1 MTYTLK
7 KIDLPKFNRTSYRTF
22 FLAVLLTLTLPG
34 CSTVNR
40 IGNIGKAPEL
50 APIESTRVIP
60 QQVAPLDRVIPV
72 QAPQPPLLLNKG
84 NSLWRIG
91 SKNFFKDQRA
101 SKVGDI
107 LTINIIIDDKASIN
121 NQTTRTRTNSDSANA
136 ASFLGL
142 ETQLGKILPNAID
155 PSSLIDMGSS
165 SSNVGS
171 GKVNRS
177 ESVDLTL
184 AAVVTQVLPNGNM
197 VIQGRQ
203 EVRVNF
209 EVRELTVM
217 GVIRPEDI
225 SSANTIQHTQIAEAR
240 ISYGGRGQ
248 LTDVQQARYGS
259 QLFDILF
266 PF

>member
-1 MTYTLK
+1 MAYKVNIFTTA
-7 KIDLPKFNRTSYRTF
+7 RSYGLIITM
-22 FLAVLLTLTLPG
+22 LLTLPG
-34 CSTVNR
+34 CGAVGR
-40 IGNIGKAPEL
+40 ITDIGKAPDL
-50 APIESTRVIP
+50 APIDVARVVP
-60 QQVAPLDRVIPV
+60 QH
-72 QAPQPPLLLNKG
+72 APQAEKAIQIQTQQAVILNNNG
-84 NSLWRIG
+84 NSLWRVG
-91 SKNFFKDQRA
+91 SKNFFRDQRA
-101 SKVGDI
+101 SKIGDI
-107 LTINIIIDDKASIN
+107 LTINITVNDKASID
-121 NQTTRTRTNSDSANA
+121 NQTTRTRSSTDTARAPN
-136 ASFLGL
+136 FLGL
-142 ETQLGKILPNAID
+142 ESQLSNILPSAVS
-155 PSSLIDMGSS
+155 PSSLVNMGSTT
-165 SSNVGS
+165 SNAGS

-177 ESVDLTL
+177 ESIDLTL

-225 SSANTIQHTQIAEAR
+225 SSTNTIQHTQIAEAR

-248 LTDVQQARYGS
+248 LTDVQQARYGA

>member
-1 MTYTLK
+1 MSHSSIIFRIPGIKTAFWLVPAL
-7 KIDLPKFNRTSYRTF
+7 I
-22 FLAVLLTLTLPG
+22 LLLPG
-34 CSTVNR
+34 CSALNR
-40 IGNIGKAPEL
+40 ISSIGAAPDL
-50 APIESTRVIP
+50 APIRPERVVP
-60 QQVAPLDRVIPV
+60 QQNGPLNRSIQVAPRQNI
-72 QAPQPPLLLNKG
+72 NKVHPG

-91 SKNFFKDQRA
+91 SKDFFRDQRA

-107 LTINIIIDDKASIN
+107 LTVNVVVNDDASIDN
-121 NQTTRTRTNSDSANA
+121 KTTRTRANSDKAN
-136 ASFLGL
+136 STKFLGL
-142 ETQLGKILPNAID
+142 ESQLGKILPNSVD
-155 PSSLIDMGSS
+155 PTSLVDMGSTT
-165 SSNVGS
+165 SNVGS
-171 GKVNRS
+171 GKVDRK
-177 ESVDLTL
+177 ESINLTL
-184 AAVVTQVLPNGNM
+184 AAVVTQILPNGNM

-225 SSANTIQHTQIAEAR
+225 SSTNTIDHTQIAEAR

>member
-1 MTYTLK
+1 MTYLLNTIRFPQFK
-7 KIDLPKFNRTSYRTF
+7 WTF
-22 FLAVLLTLTLPG
+22 CLTFMLILILPG
-34 CSTVNR
+34 CSAVNR
-40 IGNIGKAPEL
+40 IGDIGKAPDL
-50 APIESTRVIP
+50 APIEHARVVP
-60 QQVAPLDRVIPV
+60 QQTAPSERVIPV
-72 QAPQPPLLLNKG
+72 QNQPVVFQKNEG
-84 NSLWRIG
+84 NSLWRVG

-101 SKVGDI
+101 SKIGDI
-107 LTINIIIDDKASIN
+107 LTINITINDKASIN
-121 NQTTRTRTNSDSANA
+121 NQTTRTRTNSDSANTA
-136 ASFLGL
+136 NFLGL
-142 ETQLGKILPNAID
+142 ESQLDKILPSAVD
-155 PSSLIDMGSS
+155 PSALVNMGSA
-165 SSNVGS
+165 SSNVGT
-171 GKVNRS
+171 GKVDRS
-177 ESVDLTL
+177 ESVELTL

>member
-1 MTYTLK
+1 MTYTLN
-7 KIDLPKFNRTSYRTF
+7 KFKPAKSLWLVF
-22 FLAVLLTLTLPG
+22 AVTLILPG
-34 CSTVNR
+34 CGAVTR
-40 IGNIGKAPEL
+40 IGDIGKAPDL
-50 APIESTRVIP
+50 APIEAARVVP
-60 QQVAPLDRVIPV
+60 QQSDPTQKTIQFQTQHTDAP
-72 QAPQPPLLLNKG
+72 NHNT
-84 NSLWRIG
+84 NSLWRVG
-91 SKNFFKDQRA
+91 SKNFFRDQRA
-101 SKVGDI
+101 SKIGDI
-107 LTINIIIDDKASIN
+107 LTINITVDDKASID
-121 NQTTRTRTNSDSANA
+121 NQTTRTRSSSDTASAPN
-136 ASFLGL
+136 FLGL
-142 ETQLGKILPNAID
+142 ESKLSSVLPSAVS
-155 PSSLIDMGSS
+155 PSSLIDIGSTT
-165 SSNVGS
+165 SNAGS

-177 ESVDLTL
+177 ESINLTL

-225 SSANTIQHTQIAEAR
+225 SSTNTIQHTQIAEAR

-248 LTDVQQARYGS
+248 LTDVQQARYGA

>member
-1 MTYTLK
+1 MTHKLNIFK
-7 KIDLPKFNRTSYRTF
+7 LPIRAKMLGLVISVT
-22 FLAVLLTLTLPG
+22 VILPG
-34 CSTVNR
+34 CGAVSR
-40 IGNIGKAPEL
+40 ISDIGKAPDL
-50 APIESTRVIP
+50 APIESTRVVP
-60 QQVAPLDRVIPV
+60 QQNSPEAQAIPV
-72 QAPQPPLLLNKG
+72 RPNQMAVLANNR
-84 NSLWRIG
+84 NSLWRVG
-91 SKNFFKDQRA
+91 SKNFFRDQRA
-101 SKVGDI
+101 SKIGDI
-107 LTINIIIDDKASIN
+107 LTINITVNDKASIDN
-121 NQTTRTRTNSDSANA
+121 KTTRTRSSSDKASAPN
-136 ASFLGL
+136 FLGL
-142 ETQLGKILPNAID
+142 ESKLSDFLPSAVS
-155 PSSLIDMGSS
+155 PSSLVDLGSTT
-165 SSNVGS
+165 SNTGS
-171 GKVNRS
+171 GKVDRS
-177 ESVDLTL
+177 ETINLTL

-197 VIQGRQ
+197 VVQGRQ

>member
-1 MTYTLK
+1 MTYLLDMYRK
-7 KIDLPKFNRTSYRTF
+7 SQNDLRAFKS
-22 FLAVLLTLTLPG
+22 VLLVFILSLMLPACG
-34 CSTVNR
+34 AVSR
-40 IGNIGKAPEL
+40 IGDIGKAPDL
-50 APIESTRVIP
+50 APIEAARVVPQRNKISQQAIQIP
-60 QQVAPLDRVIPV
+60 NQKMAAAQQDR
-72 QAPQPPLLLNKG
+72 
-84 NSLWRIG
+84 NSLWRVG

-101 SKVGDI
+101 SMIGDI
-107 LTINIIIDDKASIN
+107 LTINIVIDDKATIDNATS
-121 NQTTRTRTNSDSANA
+121 RTRSNSDAANA
-136 ASFLGL
+136 SSFLGL
-142 ETQLGKILPNAID
+142 ETQLGKILPDAVD
-155 PSSLIDMGSS
+155 PSSLIDMGSTT
-165 SSNVGS
+165 SNA
-171 GKVNRS
+171 GKGTVDRS

-225 SSANTIQHTQIAEAR
+225 SSTNTIQHTQIAEAR

>member
-1 MTYTLK
+1 MTYFIDGLK
-7 KIDLPKFNRTSYRTF
+7 APAKKPLFLTF
-22 FLAVLLTLTLPG
+22 VLALSLSG
-34 CSTVNR
+34 CSAVDR
-40 IGNIGKAPEL
+40 IANIGKAPDL
-50 APIESTRVIP
+50 APIETARVIP
-60 QQVAPLDRVIPV
+60 QQNQPSQRIVKIPY
-72 QAPQPPLLLNKG
+72 QQTQILENNG
-84 NSLWRIG
+84 NSLWRVG

-101 SKVGDI
+101 SKIGDI
-107 LTINIIIDDKASIN
+107 LTINITVNDKASIDN
-121 NQTTRTRTNSDSANA
+121 KTTRTRTNSDTAKA
-136 ASFLGL
+136 PSFLGL
-142 ETQLGKILPNAID
+142 QSKLGTILPKAVD
-155 PSSLIDMGSS
+155 PASLVDMGSTT
-165 SSNVGS
+165 SNAGT

-177 ESVDLTL
+177 ETINLTL

-225 SSANTIQHTQIAEAR
+225 SSTNTIDHTQIAEAR

>member
-1 MTYTLK
+1 MTYSP
-7 KIDLPKFNRTSYRTF
+7 DMPRTEKTGIIRTIFLTFIF
-22 FLAVLLTLTLPG
+22 FLILPG
-34 CSTVNR
+34 CSAIDR
-40 IGNIGKAPEL
+40 IGNIGKAPDL
-50 APIESTRVIP
+50 APIESTRVVP
-60 QQVAPLDRVIPV
+60 QQNPAGNNIIQL
-72 QAPQPPLLLNKG
+72 QPRQTAIVTHHG
-84 NSLWRIG
+84 NSLWRVG
-91 SKNFFKDQRA
+91 SKDFFRDQRA
-101 SKVGDI
+101 NKIGDI
-107 LTINIIIDDKASIN
+107 LTINIIIEDKATID
-121 NQTTRTRTNSDSANA
+121 NQTTRTRTNADTANA
-136 ASFLGL
+136 TKFLGL
-142 ETQLGKILPNAID
+142 ESQLNRILPDAVD
-155 PSSLIDMGSS
+155 PGSLINMGSTT
-165 SSNVGS
+165 SNVGT
-171 GKVNRS
+171 GKVDRS
-177 ESVDLTL
+177 ESINLTV

-225 SSANTIQHTQIAEAR
+225 SSTNTIQHTQIAEAR

>member
-1 MTYTLK
+1 MAYLKHDPKINDDSKNTCKSLHLTL
-7 KIDLPKFNRTSYRTF
+7 
-22 FLAVLLTLTLPG
+22 LLTLCLSG
-34 CSTVNR
+34 CSAVDR
-40 IGNIGKAPEL
+40 IGNIGKAPDL

-60 QQVAPLDRVIPV
+60 QDNQDSQ
-72 QAPQPPLLLNKG
+72 QAIQYIKTPETVMVHKK
-84 NSLWRIG
+84 NSLWQIG

-101 SKVGDI
+101 SKIGDI
-107 LTINIIIDDKASIN
+107 LTINIIIDDKASID
-121 NQTTRTRTNSDSANA
+121 NQTTRTRSNSDTANSS
-136 ASFLGL
+136 SFLGL
-142 ETQLGKILPNAID
+142 ESKLGKILPDAVD
-155 PSSLIDMGSS
+155 PTSLIDMGSTT
-165 SSNVGS
+165 SNVGT

-197 VIQGRQ
+197 VVQGRQ

-225 SSANTIQHTQIAEAR
+225 SSTNTIQHTQIAEAR

-248 LTDVQQARYGS
+248 ITDVQQARYGS

>member
-1 MTYTLK
+1 MTSLEKFTLP
-7 KIDLPKFNRTSYRTF
+7 PKAGVALCWVTLMA
-22 FLAVLLTLTLPG
+22 FLLPG
-34 CSTVNR
+34 CSAIDR
-40 IGNIGKAPEL
+40 IGDIGKAPDL
-50 APIESTRVIP
+50 APIESTRVVP
-60 QQVAPLDRVIPV
+60 QEAQPTQRAI
-72 QAPQPPLLLNKG
+72 QYQPQLATNTINEK
-84 NSLWRIG
+84 NSLWRTG

-101 SKVGDI
+101 SHIGDI
-107 LTINIIIDDKASIN
+107 LTINITINDKAQID
-121 NQTTRTRTNSDSANA
+121 NQTTRTRANSDSANA
-136 ASFLGL
+136 TKFLGL
-142 ETQLGKILPNAID
+142 ESKLGGILPDAVD
-155 PSSLIDMGSS
+155 PSSLVDMGSTT
-165 SSNVGS
+165 SNVGT

-177 ESVDLTL
+177 ESVNLTL

-197 VIQGRQ
+197 VVQGRQ

-225 SSANTIQHTQIAEAR
+225 SSTNTIEHTQIAEAR

-248 LTDVQQARYGS
+248 LTDVQQARYGT

>member
-1 MTYTLK
+1 MFYATYKST
-7 KIDLPKFNRTSYRTF
+7 KFLT
-22 FLAVLLTLTLPG
+22 VLLLLTLPG
-34 CSTVNR
+34 CSAINR
-40 IGNIGKAPEL
+40 ISNIGKAPDL
-50 APIESTRVIP
+50 APIETTRVVP
-60 QQVAPLDRVIPV
+60 QQNNPTQRAIPV
-72 QAPQPPLLLNKG
+72 RPPQVAMVNHNN
-84 NSLWRIG
+84 NSLWQVG

-107 LTINIIIDDKASIN
+107 LTINITIDDKASID
-121 NQTTRTRTNSDSANA
+121 NQTTRTRSNSDTANTTK
-136 ASFLGL
+136 FLGL
-142 ETQLGKILPNAID
+142 ETQLGKILPNAVD
-155 PSSLIDMGSS
+155 PSSLIDMGSTT
-165 SSNVGS
+165 SNVGT
-171 GKVNRS
+171 GKVDRS
-177 ESVDLTL
+177 ESVNLTL

-225 SSANTIQHTQIAEAR
+225 SSINTIQHTQIAEAR